1 MGSKERRERA
11 REAVQGKI
19 LRAARELFGKKGY
32 EEVTMRGIATRI
44 EYTPTALYHHFA
56 SKQALVTELCRRDL
70 QMLAKHLRPKTPDRD
85 ALRRIVQ
92 IGEAYLRFAEEY
104 PSQYRFLFMTTL
116 PSIAPKTSGHQSPPE
131 AAGYAVLREAC
142 QAAMDQGRLRKEYTD
157 VDQVAQMMW
166 APLHGLIS
174 LHLVKK
180 QHGWVPLRNLRD
192 TARRLMEVLVRG
204 VAREPVPTEGPA
216 RRMR

>member
-1 MGSKERRERA
+1 MGSKERRERE
-11 REAVQGKI
+11 REAVQEKI
-19 LRAARELFGKKGY
+19 LSAARELFAKKGY
-32 EEVTMRGIATRI
+32 EEVTMRGIAARI

-116 PSIAPKTSGHQSPPE
+116 PSIAPKTLGHQSPPE

-174 LHLVKK
+174 LHVVKK

-204 VAREPVPTEGPA
+204 VAREPSPTQGLA
-216 RRMR
+216 RRTR